1 MHLNRPGTPGQSGT
15 VFGFKCQN
23 KILLLLLLLLLLFT
37 LVKIFKLS

>member
-23 KILLLLLLLLLLFT
+23 KILLLLLLLLLFT